1 MDRTSPESLRRW
13 ALAWES
19 AGAFLSRERASRL
32 RAMTDDDV
40 RAAVAAL
47 FGGRSRADGAERGT
61 GLVEQQRLFRKL
73 R

>member
-1 MDRTSPESLRRW
+1 MDRIPSESLRRW
-13 ALAWES
+13 ARAWES
-19 AGAFLSRERASRL
+19 AGAFLARERARRL

-40 RAAVAAL
+40 RAAVAVL
-47 FGGRSRADGAERGT
+47 FGGRPPTRDDRRAT

>member
-1 MDRTSPESLRRW
+1 MEGAPQDSLRRW
-13 ALAWES
+13 ARAWEV
-19 AGAFLSRERASRL
+19 AGPALARERAARL

-47 FGGRSRADGAERGT
+47 FAASPPGAGREDVS